1 MRISI
6 YNVGLFASAAR
17 MNVRRC
23 TVEKFQFYMSRV
35 TLIALIGCA
44 ALAAAAATPPA
55 PKQPSAPP
63 ASAST
68 PVSFAPAA
76 AAAGFSFVK
85 SLSGIDEYRLDSN
98 GLTVLLVPDHSAP
111 VVTFQVTYQVG
122 SRNEVTGATGATHIL
137 EHMMFKGSESFN
149 DPKGNSIKQFLERV
163 GGQFNAS
170 TSFDRTNYFATIGR
184 ESLEGYIA
192 IEADRMRHLWLREAD
207 RQSEMTVVRNE
218 YERGKNDPD
227 TVLLEEVTEAAYVA
241 LPYHH
246 PTIGWKSDIEHVPIA
261 KLREFYDTFYWPN
274 NATVTVIGDVEP
286 VATLNLI
293 KKYYGMYGHSPAPIP
308 AIYTEEPAQTAQ
320 RRVIVKRPGELGT
333 VIIAHKVPNG
343 RDADQP
349 ALDMLDAILSSGKN
363 ARLYRG
369 LVDQGLAL
377 NAGAG
382 TDLHHDLSLH
392 TVYAVLAPNA
402 SHADVEKALLAE
414 INKIKNEGVTAAEVA
429 RVKQQYIAA
438 DAYKRDG
445 TAAIAEE
452 INEWIAVGDWTLY
465 VTFPQKVQRVTPADV
480 QRVARQYLNEDQ
492 STTGWFVPVPPTVE
506 KGS

>member
-1 MRISI
+1 MVEKFKTAASMMTLAAWIGCAG
-6 YNVGLFASAAR
+6 VAVLGAELPVTASAAR
-17 MNVRRC
+17 
-23 TVEKFQFYMSRV
+23 
-35 TLIALIGCA
+35 
-44 ALAAAAATPPA
+44 AAAAA
-55 PKQPSAPP
+55 Q
-63 ASAST
+63 
-68 PVSFAPAA
+68 PAA
-76 AAAGFSFVK
+76 APTPASSPTAVAGFSYLK
-85 SLSGIDEYRLDSN
+85 SLGGIDEYRLDSN

-122 SRNEVTGATGATHIL
+122 SRNEVTGTTGATHIL
-137 EHMMFKGSESFN
+137 EHLMFKGSEGFN
-149 DPKGNSIKQFLERV
+149 DPKGNSVKQFLERV

-170 TSFDRTNYFATIGR
+170 TAFDRTNYYATIGR

-192 IEADRMRHLWLREAD
+192 IEADRMRHLWLHDAD

-227 TVLLEEVTEAAYVA
+227 SVLMEEVTAAAYEA

-246 PTIGWKSDIEHVPIA
+246 PTIGWKSDIEHIPIA
-261 KLREFYDTFYWPN
+261 RLREFYDTFYWPN
-274 NATVTVIGDVEP
+274 NATVTVIGDLEP
-286 VATLNLI
+286 EATLNLI
-293 KKYYGMYGHSPAPIP
+293 KKYYGVYARSPAPIP
-308 AIYTEEPAQTAQ
+308 AMYTEEPPQSGE
-320 RRVIVKRPGELGT
+320 RRVTVKRPGELGT

-363 ARLYRG
+363 ARLYRS

-392 TVYAVLAPNA
+392 TVYAVLAPGA
-402 SHADVEKALLAE
+402 AHAQVEKALLGE
-414 INKIKNEGVTAAEVA
+414 IAKIKADGVTEAEVA

-445 TAAIAEE
+445 TAAIAGE

-465 VTFPQKVQRVTPADV
+465 VTFPQKVQQVTPADV
-480 QRVARQYLNEDQ
+480 QRVAKEYLKEDQ
-492 STTGWFVPVPPTVE
+492 STTGWFIPVPPSAE

>member
-1 MRISI
+1 MVDKFKIPVVRST
-6 YNVGLFASAAR
+6 LAAW
-17 MNVRRC
+17 V
-23 TVEKFQFYMSRV
+23 
-35 TLIALIGCA
+35 GCA
-44 ALAAAAATPPA
+44 GVALLGAALPAT
-55 PKQPSAPP
+55 
-63 ASAST
+63 
-68 PVSFAPAA
+68 APAA
-76 AAAGFSFVK
+76 AQAAAAPPPAAVEGFSHVK
-85 SLSGIDEYRLDSN
+85 SLSGIDEYRLDGN

-111 VVTFQVTYQVG
+111 VVTFQVTYRVG
-122 SRNEVTGATGATHIL
+122 SRNEVTGTTGATHIL
-137 EHMMFKGSESFN
+137 EHMMFKGSEGFN
-149 DPKGNSIKQFLERV
+149 DPKGNSVKQFLERV

-184 ESLEGYIA
+184 DSLEGYIA

-207 RQSEMTVVRNE
+207 RESEMTVVRNE

-227 TVLLEEVTEAAYVA
+227 NVLMEEVTEAAYVA

-246 PTIGWKSDIEHVPIA
+246 PTIGWRSDIEHVPIA

-274 NATVTVIGDVEP
+274 NATVTVIGDLEP
-286 VATLNLI
+286 AATLSLI
-293 KKYYGMYGHSPAPIP
+293 KKYYGVYPHSPAPIP
-308 AIYTEEPAQTAQ
+308 AIYTEEPAQSGE
-320 RRVIVKRPGELGT
+320 RRVTVKRPGELGT

-363 ARLYRG
+363 ARLYRA

-382 TDLHHDLSLH
+382 TDLHRDLSLH
-392 TVYAVLAPNA
+392 TMYAVLAPSA
-402 SHADVEKALLAE
+402 THTQVEKALWAE
-414 INKIKNEGVTAAEVA
+414 ITKIKTNGVTAAEVA

-445 TAAIAEE
+445 TAAIAGE

-465 VTFPQKVQRVTPADV
+465 VTFPQKVQQVTPADV
-480 QRVARQYLNEDQ
+480 QRVAKEYFKEDQ
-492 STTGWFVPVPPTVE
+492 STTGWFIPVPPTAE